1 MEISV
6 RQGEQQ
12 AEAGCRF
19 RQGKAVC
26 RVAVHA
32 GADQTVERGA
42 DVGGEDI
49 ESARLC
55 NNIKPIRGRG
65 DRKRIIIVI
74 YLDTDI
80 IRCGFKGKNV
90 GIKGKNVGIL
100 IVKPQTEIAASLND
114 GQAEAVINA
123 GDKHKVVCRTVTA
136 SDRERRMLILGVA
149 AQSKVVF
156 ISPIEH
162 TINGIAVRS
171 CQQIMP
177 TVRRGLL
184 IGQMVWLLVGLTKKK
199 FPFVNA
205 DLPGK
210 PEMREKVSAHRG
222 TICACNLR
230 RLHDRRKKIMVDIA
244 EVQAVKIFHAVDL
257 SQNRSRHT
265 IQFFRSDGNCPCL
278 RSNV

>member
-1 MEISV
+1 M
-6 RQGEQQ
+6 
-12 AEAGCRF
+12 
-19 RQGKAVC
+19 
-26 RVAVHA
+26 
-32 GADQTVERGA
+32 
-42 DVGGEDI
+42 GGEDI

-210 PEMREKVSAHRG
+210 PEIREKVSAHRG

-257 SQNRSRHT
+257 SQNRSRQT

>member
-1 MEISV
+1 MDSREKTL
-6 RQGEQQ
+6 
-12 AEAGCRF
+12 A
-19 RQGKAVC
+19 
-26 RVAVHA
+26 
-32 GADQTVERGA
+32 
-42 DVGGEDI
+42 
-49 ESARLC
+49 
-55 NNIKPIRGRG
+55 
-65 DRKRIIIVI
+65 
-74 YLDTDI
+74 
-80 IRCGFKGKNV
+80 
-90 GIKGKNVGIL
+90 KGKNVGIL

-205 DLPGK
+205 DLPESLK
-210 PEMREKVSAHRG
+210 LERRYPRIAERYARATSEDCTTDA
-222 TICACNLR
+222 R
-230 RLHDRRKKIMVDIA
+230 RLW
-244 EVQAVKIFHAVDL
+244 
-257 SQNRSRHT
+257 
-265 IQFFRSDGNCPCL
+265 
-278 RSNV
+278 

>member
-90 GIKGKNVGIL
+90 GIQGKTL
-100 IVKPQTEIAASLND
+100 AFSLLSR
-114 GQAEAVINA
+114 
-123 GDKHKVVCRTVTA
+123 KLK
-136 SDRERRMLILGVA
+136 
-149 AQSKVVF
+149 
-156 ISPIEH
+156 
-162 TINGIAVRS
+162 
-171 CQQIMP
+171 
-177 TVRRGLL
+177 LL
-184 IGQMVWLLVGLTKKK
+184 
-199 FPFVNA
+199 PA
-205 DLPGK
+205 
-210 PEMREKVSAHRG
+210 
-222 TICACNLR
+222 
-230 RLHDRRKKIMVDIA
+230 
-244 EVQAVKIFHAVDL
+244 
-257 SQNRSRHT
+257 
-265 IQFFRSDGNCPCL
+265 
-278 RSNV
+278 

>member
-156 ISPIEH
+156 ISP
-162 TINGIAVRS
+162 
-171 CQQIMP
+171 
-177 TVRRGLL
+177 
-184 IGQMVWLLVGLTKKK
+184 
-199 FPFVNA
+199 
-205 DLPGK
+205 
-210 PEMREKVSAHRG
+210 
-222 TICACNLR
+222 
-230 RLHDRRKKIMVDIA
+230 
-244 EVQAVKIFHAVDL
+244 
-257 SQNRSRHT
+257 
-265 IQFFRSDGNCPCL
+265 
-278 RSNV
+278 